1 MNKVYIL
8 MFFAVILAAVGD
20 IFLSL
25 GMKQVGAIEVQGLG
39 QALQVGLKVVKN
51 TWILL
56 GTLTLLVFFILYLTA
71 LSHGDLSLVMP
82 LSAASY
88 ILVAILAKAFLGEEI
103 SLQRM
108 GGILLVAFGV
118 ALVSTS

>member
-1 MNKVYIL
+1 MNKVYFL

-25 GMKQVGAIEVQGLG
+25 GMKQVGAIEVQGITHAF
-39 QALQVGLKVVKN
+39 QIGLKVVKN
-51 TWILL
+51 SYVLL
-56 GTLTLLVFFILYLTA
+56 GTATLTVFFILYLTA
-71 LSHGDLSLVMP
+71 LSHGELSVVMP

-88 ILVAILAKAFLGEEI
+88 ILVAILAKYFLGEDI

-108 GGILLVAFGV
+108 GGIFLVAVGV

>member
-1 MNKVYIL
+1 MMKVYLL
-8 MFFAVILAAVGD
+8 MLFAVILAAVGD

-25 GMKQVGAIEVQGLG
+25 GMKQVGAIEVTGLG
-39 QALQVGLKVVKN
+39 HAVQVGLRVVKN
-51 TWILL
+51 SWILL
-56 GTLTLLVFFILYLTA
+56 GTLTLLFFFILYLTA
-71 LSHGDLSLVMP
+71 LSHADLSLVMP

-88 ILVAILAKAFLGEEI
+88 ILVAILAKIFLGEEI

-108 GGILLVAFGV
+108 GGILLVALGV

>member
-1 MNKVYIL
+1 

-25 GMKQVGAIEVQGLG
+25 GMKQVGAIEVQGLSH
-39 QALQVGLKVVKN
+39 AFQVGLKVVKN
-51 TWILL
+51 SYVLL
-56 GTLTLLVFFILYLTA
+56 GTATLTVFFALYLTA
-71 LSHGDLSLVMP
+71 LSHGELSVVMP

-88 ILVAILAKAFLGEEI
+88 ILVAILAKYFLGEDI

-108 GGILLVAFGV
+108 GGILLVAVGV

>member
-1 MNKVYIL
+1 MTKVYLL

-25 GMKQVGAIEVQGLG
+25 GMKQVGAIEVQGVG
-39 QALQVGLKVVKN
+39 HALQMGLKVVKN
-51 TWILL
+51 SWVLL
-56 GTLTLLVFFILYLTA
+56 GTLTLTIFFILYLTA
-71 LSHGDLSLVMP
+71 LSHADLSLVMP

-88 ILVAILAKAFLGEEI
+88 ILVAVLAKIFLGEDV

-108 GGILLVAFGV
+108 GGILLVAIGV

>member
-1 MNKVYIL
+1 

-25 GMKQVGAIEVQGLG
+25 GMKQVGAIEVQGITHAF
-39 QALQVGLKVVKN
+39 QIGLKVVKN
-51 TWILL
+51 SYVLL
-56 GTLTLLVFFILYLTA
+56 GTATLTVFFILYLTA
-71 LSHGDLSLVMP
+71 LSHGELSVVMP

-88 ILVAILAKAFLGEEI
+88 ILVAILAKYFLGEDI

-108 GGILLVAFGV
+108 GGIFLVAVGV

>member
-1 MNKVYIL
+1 MNKVYFL

-25 GMKQVGAIEVQGLG
+25 GMKQVGAIEVQGVSH
-39 QALQVGLKVVKN
+39 AFQVGLKVVKN
-51 TWILL
+51 SYVLL
-56 GTLTLLVFFILYLTA
+56 GTATLTVFFVLYLTA
-71 LSHGDLSLVMP
+71 LSHGELSVVMP

-88 ILVAILAKAFLGEEI
+88 ILVAILAKYFLGEDV

-108 GGILLVAFGV
+108 GGIFFVAVGV